1 MLQVELAPDVE
12 ERLNLAAETRGLT
25 PQAYASEII
34 DGAVSRLTVDAAI
47 QRLTAPKRL
56 TKEQMEEFFRK
67 MAALGEGLP
76 PLSEYALTRESF
88 YEEHD

>member
-1 MLQVELAPDVE
+1 MVQVELAPEVE
-12 ERLNLAAETRGLT
+12 ECLNRAAETRGLT
-25 PQAYASEII
+25 PQAYASELISA
-34 DGAVSRLTVDAAI
+34 AVSPLSSDAAI

-56 TKEQMEEFFRK
+56 TKEQMEEFLRE

-76 PLSEYALTRESF
+76 PLSQYALTRESF